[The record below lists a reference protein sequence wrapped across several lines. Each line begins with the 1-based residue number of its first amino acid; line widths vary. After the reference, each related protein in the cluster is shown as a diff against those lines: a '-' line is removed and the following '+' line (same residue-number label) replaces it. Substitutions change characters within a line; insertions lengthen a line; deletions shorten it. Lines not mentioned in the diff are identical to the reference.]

1 MKLTEKFKQY
11 LKKKNQTTT
20 NNRKKVGIILF
31 ATSIG
36 LFFLFV
42 MRLSYIVIVGD
53 VAGTSLAEKTKSLY
67 QGSEVVKAKRGTIY
81 DRNGIAIA
89 EDATS
94 YSVYAILS
102 KSYVSGKK
110 NLYAEEKNFE
120 KLAKILNEQLGIN
133 QDEAVKTLE
142 DGLKKELWQVE
153 FGSQGSKM
161 TLEKKTAIEEAMEE
175 EGIAGLYF
183 KDNPSRM
190 YPNGIFS
197 SHFIGYALAEGDDS
211 SSGLVGKTGLEAA
224 YNDILS
230 GTDGKIVYQKDN
242 NQNPLPGTVAESVAA
257 VDGKDIYTTI
267 DSRIQSYLETLMD
280 KVFKEYEPEDLTAT
294 LMNAKTGEIEAMA
307 QRPTYDPDDLST
319 IKTWQNLLVEDNY
332 EPGSTMKILTTA
344 AAIDQ
349 GIFDE
354 NETFTPSSD
363 GLKLYDATIN
373 DWDFGQKGTLTMRQA
388 LSWSSNIGMVTL
400 EQRMTERWQQYLQ
413 QFGFGRS
420 TYSGLPNE
428 NTGIM
433 PESNPVSQAMTS
445 FGQAIGVT
453 NFQMM
458 QAFTAIANNGT
469 MIKPQYISKIVDN
482 ETGEETV
489 TQPEVV
495 GHPVTEEAA
504 TKVRE
509 YMRDVVESENYGSA
523 YGIYSVPGYNIS
535 AKTGTAQVADP
546 ETGKYLS
553 GDSNYLYSIVEMV
566 PSEDPEYIF
575 YLTIKLPDHHDSDA
589 LAQIANPLMK
599 RVMELNKSTLET
611 TTESSQKV
619 TVTDYRKL
627 DTTTAASDVQKLG
640 LSPVVLGDGDT
651 VTEQSVDSGSEL
663 MVGERLLLLT
673 NSDKI
678 YMPDTT
684 SWSKADLVELGNMLD
699 VDVKFE
705 GDGYCVSQ
713 SLEPYAEVKDQT
725 ITFKL
730 SENE

>member
-566 PSEDPEYIF
+566 PSEDPEYIL